1 MMAAVSPRSPLP
13 PSQRQLREDQ
23 LLGRLS
29 RRFGLSREALQGRLA
44 ELHRARPGSAAGP
57 AEDQTEAIDAG
68 SLPAWDREL
77 LEAIVAAPEAVG
89 PLLEQ
94 VSPEELETE
103 VGRVVL
109 AAAITLRAAGR
120 EPTLASLL
128 LELTDPRLHGLLVQ
142 LDETTRAHTHLDQ
155 TGRVHHLDAA
165 ITRRRADR
173 TARRNLRTL
182 KTSPLQPDDEA
193 AILEQ
198 LVAARREA
206 QGMTDPKEG

>member
-1 MMAAVSPRSPLP
+1 MRGV
-13 PSQRQLREDQ
+13 
-23 LLGRLS
+23 GIS
-29 RRFGLSREALQGRLA
+29 RR
-44 ELHRARPGSAAGP
+44 RARIEERGRRMGAARLR
-57 AEDQTEAIDAG
+57 DLTH
-68 SLPAWDREL
+68 WFVL
-77 LEAIVAAPEAVG
+77 LAVLDLG
-89 PLLEQ
+89 MTL
-94 VSPEELETE
+94 
-103 VGRVVL
+103 VVL
-109 AAAITLRAAGR
+109 GLGGHEANPVARLVLDAAIALRTAGR

-142 LDETTRAHTHLDQ
+142 LDETTRSQTHLDQ

-173 TARRNLRTL
+173 TAQRNLRTL